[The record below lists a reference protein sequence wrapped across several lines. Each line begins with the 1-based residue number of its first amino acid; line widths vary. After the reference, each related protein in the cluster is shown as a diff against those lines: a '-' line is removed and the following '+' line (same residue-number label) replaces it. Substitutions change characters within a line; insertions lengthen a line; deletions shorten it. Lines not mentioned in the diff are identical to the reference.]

1 MPVCTTQDWHSPG
14 CGMHRVRVWVPLFLS
29 LEENLLG
36 ATVLQEGTYKENRLS
51 KNLPLITSGP
61 SK

>member
-1 MPVCTTQDWHSPG
+1 
-14 CGMHRVRVWVPLFLS
+14 MHRVRVWVPLFLS

-36 ATVLQEGTYKENRLS
+36 ATVLQEGTHKKNRFPP
-51 KNLPLITSGP
+51 NLPLIPSGL